1 MSDNHHVN
9 YKKIYFWLLGLLV
22 VSVAGPFIGIGW
34 VTLLTAFGIALVKA
48 NLVIQNFMHLRWEK
62 QLAKWVLIS
71 SLMLM
76 ALFMAGVAPDVMNH
90 EGNNWENLAAQAA
103 VERGIGDEHSEGGEA
118 PDGGTVV
125 VAAEPGV
132 FSPASQF
139 NLICALCHGTA
150 GDGTG
155 AGGAA
160 FDPPPG
166 NFTDPAFWETR
177 DDERIKTAIR
187 DGGAAVGVSANMAP
201 WGALFDDAQLDEMV
215 EYVKSFRPQGQ

>member
-34 VTLLTAFGIALVKA
+34 VTLVTAFGIALIKA

-62 QLAKWVLIS
+62 QLAKWVLLS
-71 SLMLM
+71 SLILM
-76 ALFMAGVAPDVMNH
+76 ALFVAGVAPDVMNH

-103 VERGIGDEHSEGGEA
+103 VERGIGDDHGEGGEA
-118 PDGGTVV
+118 PDGGTAV

-132 FSPASQF
+132 FNPGGQY

-166 NFTDPAFWETR
+166 NFTDPVFWETR

-201 WGALFDDAQLDEMV
+201 WGALFDDAQLDQMV

>member
-1 MSDNHHVN
+1 MYDNHDVN

-22 VSVAGPFIGIGW
+22 VSVAGPFLGIGW

-62 QLAKWVLIS
+62 KLVKWLLMS
-71 SLMLM
+71 SLILM
-76 ALFMAGVAPDVMNH
+76 ALFVAGVAPDVMNH
-90 EGNNWENLAAQAA
+90 EGNNWVNVAAQAA
-103 VERGIGDEHSEGGEA
+103 VERGLSDEQSEGGEA
-118 PDGGTVV
+118 PDGGTEVA
-125 VAAEPGV
+125 AAEPGV
-132 FSPASQF
+132 FSPVAQF

-150 GDGTG
+150 GDGIG
-155 AGGAA
+155 VGGAA
-160 FDPPPG
+160 FDSPPG
-166 NFTDPAFWETR
+166 NFTDPVFWETR

>member
-22 VSVAGPFIGIGW
+22 LSVAGPFIGIGW
-34 VTLLTAFGIALVKA
+34 VTLVTAFGIALVKA

-62 QLAKWVLIS
+62 RLAKWVLLT
-71 SLMLM
+71 SLMLLG
-76 ALFMAGVAPDVMNH
+76 LFVAGVAPDVMNH
-90 EGNNWENLAAQAA
+90 EGTNWVNLAAQAA
-103 VERGIGDEHSEGGEA
+103 VERGIDGDHGGAEGGAEEGSELA
-118 PDGGTVV
+118 SV
-125 VAAEPGV
+125 EPGV
-132 FSPASQF
+132 FSPSGQF

-160 FDPPPG
+160 LDPPPAD
-166 NFTDPAFWETR
+166 FTDPVFWETR

-187 DGGAAVGVSANMAP
+187 DGGTAVGVSANMAP
-201 WGALFDDAQLDEMV
+201 WGVLFDDAQLDEMV
-215 EYVKSFRPQGQ
+215 EYVKSFRPASE